1 MKPDQT
7 KAFRFPVKA
16 GGRDHEIWVV
26 IFMDDID
33 APDLAIHAGSDVIQ
47 RFEKLSPEP

>member
-7 KAFRFPVKA
+7 KAFRFPVQA
-16 GGRDHEIWVV
+16 GGSDREVWII

-33 APDLAIHAGSDVIQ
+33 APDLAIHASADIIQ
-47 RFEKLSPEP
+47 EFEKLSPEP